1 MRELPALSFYIQI
14 NGKYMWEKVK
24 CKSGLRICKPQIRRT
39 EDIFFS
45 VAEEQCVHKCAIM
58 QGRDGFNLISQQ
70 HGRRNDASNSRK
82 STIEAFQL
90 SFIGNFEVKLHS

>member
-24 CKSGLRICKPQIRRT
+24 CKSGLIICKPQIRRT

-58 QGRDGFNLISQQ
+58 
-70 HGRRNDASNSRK
+70 
-82 STIEAFQL
+82 
-90 SFIGNFEVKLHS
+90 